1 MCTWSTKNSSCY
13 RICAHACSV
22 HMPQTA
28 GLVALEQQVHQTVL
42 SANSLPTE
50 PRVECVHGWW
60 HTKRSMLRASV
71 VGKQRHAKLECGSW
85 GIGHLHIHIQTTLA
99 APVMTDRTAG
109 AQSVHQCNTV
119 QYTHHNTTRQNTTQN
134 KKYTP
139 SQWEETPAKT
149 GCAN

>member
-1 MCTWSTKNSSCY
+1 MYTHIHVHTHTCTHTRHTYILTHLHTHRHINTHTNIYTHIHTYIHTYIDTPTHTHVHPQLNWSACSDIRTYIRMCTWSTKNSSCY

-60 HTKRSMLRASV
+60 HTKRSILRASN
-71 VGKQRHAKLECGSW
+71 CW
-85 GIGHLHIHIQTTLA
+85 QTT
-99 APVMTDRTAG
+99 P
-109 AQSVHQCNTV
+109 C
-119 QYTHHNTTRQNTTQN
+119 
-134 KKYTP
+134 
-139 SQWEETPAKT
+139 
-149 GCAN
+149 